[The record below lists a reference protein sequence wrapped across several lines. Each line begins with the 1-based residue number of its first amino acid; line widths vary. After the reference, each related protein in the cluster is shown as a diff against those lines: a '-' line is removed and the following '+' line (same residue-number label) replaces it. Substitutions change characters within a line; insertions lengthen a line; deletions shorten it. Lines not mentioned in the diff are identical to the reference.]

1 MPPEINSGDT
11 AWMLAAAALVLFMT
25 PGLGFFYAG
34 FTRSKNVLATI
45 MQSFIV
51 VGLVGVLWILIGYT
65 LAFGPTEGGIIG
77 NLDFIGFHDVG
88 IVPDT
93 TVIVTNTVDGE
104 AVPVT
109 WAPTIPHEA
118 FAIFQ
123 AMFAIITPALITG
136 AFAERAKFSTF
147 LVFMAAWSI
156 LVYAPVAHWI
166 FGAGWLGI
174 TDSSGINALD
184 FAGGAAIHVNAGAAA
199 LAAAIL
205 FGKRKGYGR
214 EPMEP
219 HNVTYIVLGASIL
232 WFGWFGFNAG
242 SAAAANG
249 QAANAFVVTNTAAA
263 AAALSWM
270 FASWALTRK
279 ASVIGAAAGA
289 VAGLVAITPASGFV
303 EPWAAIVIGGIAGVV
318 CYGAV
323 RLRAT
328 SGLDDSLDVVG
339 VHGVGG
345 TWGALAT
352 GLFATAAIGAGGPGT
367 GVDGA
372 LYGEPSQLV
381 DQLVAIGVVW
391 VYSFAVT
398 AVILKVL
405 DVTMGLR
412 VSEDEEELGLDVT
425 QHGERGYVMDE
436 GSGMPVVQYPVQ
448 EPPPPMPAPRAQAE
462 SAGSGAGS

>member
-1 MPPEINSGDT
+1 MPAEINSGDT
-11 AWMLAAAALVLFMT
+11 AWMLTAAALVMFMT

-34 FTRSKNVLATI
+34 FTRSKNALATI

-51 VGLVGVLWILIGYT
+51 VALVGVLWVIIGYT
-65 LAFGPTEGGIIG
+65 LTFGPTEGGIIG
-77 NLDFIGFHDVG
+77 GLDFFGFKDVG
-88 IVPDT
+88 IGPST
-93 TVIVTNTVDGE
+93 TPVVDDI
-104 AVPVT
+104 T
-109 WAPTIPHEA
+109 WTPTIPHEA

-147 LVFMAAWSI
+147 LIFMAAWSL

-174 TDSSGINALD
+174 TDSGGVNALD
-184 FAGGAAIHVNAGAAA
+184 FAGGAAIHINAGAAA
-199 LAAAIL
+199 LAAAFL
-205 FGKRKGYGR
+205 YGKRKGYGR
-214 EPMEP
+214 DPMEP
-219 HNVTYIVLGASIL
+219 HNVTYIVLGAAIL

-242 SAAAANG
+242 SAGAATG

-270 FASWALTRK
+270 FASWALTGK

-303 EPWAAIVIGGIAGVV
+303 EPWAAIVIGGVAGTL

-323 RLRAT
+323 RLRAS

-352 GLFATAAIGAGGPGT
+352 GLFATASVSGL
-367 GVDGA
+367 VDNEG
-372 LYGEPSQLV
+372 LFYGNASQVV
-381 DQLVAIGVVW
+381 DQLIAIGVVW
-391 VYSFAVT
+391 VYSFGVT
-398 AVILKVL
+398 AIILKAL
-405 DVTMGLR
+405 DLTIGLR
-412 VSEDEEELGLDVT
+412 VSEEEEDLGLDVT
-425 QHGERGYVMDE
+425 QHGERGYVLDE
-436 GSGMPVVQYPVQ
+436 PAGLPIQQYSAQPAAMPS
-448 EPPPPMPAPRAQAE
+448 PPPLVQPE
-462 SAGSGAGS
+462 SAGSGAS

>member
-11 AWMLAAAALVLFMT
+11 AWMLAAAALVMFMT

-34 FTRSKNVLATI
+34 FTRSKNVLGTI

-51 VGLVGVLWILIGYT
+51 VGLVGVMWVIIGYT
-65 LAFGPTEGGIIG
+65 LTFGPTEGGIIG
-77 NLDFIGFHDVG
+77 GLDFFGFHDVG
-88 IVPDT
+88 IVPDSV
-93 TVIVTNTVDGE
+93 VIVTNTVDGE
-104 AVPVT
+104 QVPVT
-109 WAPTIPHEA
+109 WTPTLPHEA

-147 LVFMAAWSI
+147 LVFMAAWSL

-166 FGAGWLGI
+166 FGAGWLGV
-174 TDSSGINALD
+174 TDTSGINALD
-184 FAGGAAIHVNAGAAA
+184 FAGGAAIHINAGAAA
-199 LAAAIL
+199 LAAAL
-205 FGKRKGYGR
+205 LYGKRKGYGR

-219 HNVTYIVLGASIL
+219 HNVTYIVLGAAIL

-303 EPWAAIVIGGIAGVV
+303 EPWAAIVIGAVAGAV

-323 RLRAT
+323 RLRAA

-367 GVDGA
+367 GVDG
-372 LYGEPSQLV
+372 LFYGEPSQMV

-391 VYSFAVT
+391 VYSFTVT
-398 AVILKVL
+398 VVILKLL

-412 VSEDEEELGLDVT
+412 VSEEEEDLGLDVT

-436 GSGMPVVQYPVQ
+436 GSGVPVVQFAP
-448 EPPPPMPAPRAQAE
+448 EPSPPPSPAPRIQPE
-462 SAGSGAGS
+462 GAGSGAGS

>member
-1 MPPEINSGDT
+1 MPAEIDSGNT
-11 AWMLAAAALVLFMT
+11 AWVLAAAALVMFMT

-51 VGLVGVLWILIGYT
+51 VALVGIQWVVIGYS
-65 LAFGPTEGGIIG
+65 LAFSPDTVGGIIG
-77 NLDFIGFHDVG
+77 DLDFFALGQFDADQSVGLAPSDVYA
-88 IVPDT
+88 V
-93 TVIVTNTVDGE
+93 TV
-104 AVPVT
+104 
-109 WAPTIPHEA
+109 PHEA
-118 FAIFQ
+118 FMIFQ

-147 LVFMAAWSI
+147 LVFMLLWSF
-156 LVYAPVAHWI
+156 LVYDPVAHWV
-166 FGAGWLGI
+166 FSAEGWLSAFDIEGI
-174 TDSSGINALD
+174 DALD
-184 FAGGAAIHVNAGAAA
+184 FAGGTAIHINAGAAA
-199 LAAAIL
+199 LAAAFL
-205 FGKRKGYGR
+205 YGRRKGYGR

-219 HNVTYIVLGASIL
+219 HNVTYIVLGAAIL

-242 SAAAANG
+242 SAGAASG

-263 AAALSWM
+263 AAALSWV
-270 FASWALTRK
+270 FASWALTGK
-279 ASVIGAAAGA
+279 ASVIGAAAGC

-303 EPWAAIVIGGIAGVV
+303 QPMEAIVIGGVAGTL
-318 CYGAV
+318 CYLAV
-323 RLRAT
+323 RLRT
-328 SGLDDSLDVVG
+328 RTNLDDSLDVVA

-352 GLFATAAIGAGGPGT
+352 GIFAYAAVSGIPEYEGLTHGN
-367 GVDGA
+367 
-372 LYGEPSQLV
+372 GEQIL

-391 VYSFAVT
+391 VYSFTMT

-412 VSEDEEELGLDVT
+412 VTEEEEDLGLDVT

-436 GSGMPVVQYPVQ
+436 GAGVPVVQFAP
-448 EPPPPMPAPRAQAE
+448 EPPPAAPSPAPRTQPE
-462 SAGSGAGS
+462 SAGSGAS

>member
-1 MPPEINSGDT
+1 MPAEINSGDT
-11 AWMLAAAALVLFMT
+11 AWMLTAAALVMFMT

-34 FTRSKNVLATI
+34 FTRSKNALATI

-51 VGLVGVLWILIGYT
+51 VGLVGVLWVIIGYT

-77 NLDFIGFHDVG
+77 GLDFFGFKDVG
-88 IVPDT
+88 IGPST
-93 TVIVTNTVDGE
+93 
-104 AVPVT
+104 VPVVDDIT
-109 WAPTIPHEA
+109 WTPTIPHEA

-147 LVFMAAWSI
+147 LIFMAAWSL

-174 TDSSGINALD
+174 TDSGGVNALD
-184 FAGGAAIHVNAGAAA
+184 FAGGAAIHINAGAAA
-199 LAAAIL
+199 LAAAFL
-205 FGKRKGYGR
+205 YGRRKGYGR

-219 HNVTYIVLGASIL
+219 HNVTYIVLGAAIL

-242 SAAAANG
+242 SAGAATG

-270 FASWALTRK
+270 FASWALTGK

-303 EPWAAIVIGGIAGVV
+303 EPWAAIVIGGVAGTL

-323 RLRAT
+323 RLRAS

-352 GLFATAAIGAGGPGT
+352 GLFATASVSGL
-367 GVDGA
+367 VDNEG
-372 LYGEPSQLV
+372 LFYGNASQVV
-381 DQLVAIGVVW
+381 DQLIAIGVVW
-391 VYSFAVT
+391 VYSFGVT
-398 AVILKVL
+398 AIILKAL
-405 DVTMGLR
+405 DLTIGLR
-412 VSEDEEELGLDVT
+412 VSEEEEDLGLDIT

-436 GSGMPVVQYPVQ
+436 GSGVPVRQFAVEPVPMPS
-448 EPPPPMPAPRAQAE
+448 PAPRAQPE
-462 SAGSGAGS
+462 SAGSGAS

>member
-1 MPPEINSGDT
+1 
-11 AWMLAAAALVLFMT
+11 MLAAAALVMFMT

-34 FTRSKNVLATI
+34 FTRSKNALATI

-51 VGLVGVLWILIGYT
+51 VALVGVLWVIIGYT
-65 LAFGPTEGGIIG
+65 LTFGPTEGGIIG
-77 NLDFIGFHDVG
+77 GLDFFGFKDVG
-88 IVPDT
+88 IGPST
-93 TVIVTNTVDGE
+93 TPVVDDI
-104 AVPVT
+104 T
-109 WAPTIPHEA
+109 WTPTIPHEA

-147 LVFMAAWSI
+147 LIFMAAWSL

-174 TDSSGINALD
+174 TDSGGVNALD
-184 FAGGAAIHVNAGAAA
+184 FAGGAAIHLNAGAAA
-199 LAAAIL
+199 LAAAL
-205 FGKRKGYGR
+205 LYGRRKGYGR

-242 SAAAANG
+242 SAGAATG

-270 FASWALTRK
+270 FASWALTGK

-303 EPWAAIVIGGIAGVV
+303 EPWAAIVIGGVAGTL
-318 CYGAV
+318 CYVAV
-323 RLRAT
+323 RLRAS

-352 GLFATAAIGAGGPGT
+352 GLFATASVSGL
-367 GVDGA
+367 VDNEG
-372 LYGEPSQLV
+372 LFYGNADQVV
-381 DQLVAIGVVW
+381 DQLIAIGVVW
-391 VYSFAVT
+391 VYSFGVT

-405 DVTMGLR
+405 DLTLGLR
-412 VSEDEEELGLDVT
+412 VSEEEEDLGLDIT

-436 GSGMPVVQYPVQ
+436 GGLAAVQFQ
-448 EPPPPMPAPRAQAE
+448 AQRPPAPAPAPRVQPE